1 MSRKVKVEIHP
12 ANGIGESLRQSVTLF
27 CEIKEDDSFLEFKSR
42 LIEAIKYWEDVRVT
56 PENPE
61 LIMENAFLMAHS
73 CFEDAVNCASYG
85 REKLT
90 YGKWNKELNTIAFNA
105 RRLAKA
111 GIEHIEDGLSM
122 VKDVKKDE
130 RTAQ

>member
-12 ANGIGESLRQSVTLF
+12 ANGIGESLRPSVTLF
-27 CEIKEDDSFLEFKSR
+27 CEVKEDESFFEFKHR
-42 LIEAIKYWEDVRVT
+42 LMEAVKHWDDVKIT

-61 LIMENAFLMAHS
+61 LLMENAFLMAHS
-73 CFEDAVNCASYG
+73 AFEEATNCAFEG
-85 REKLT
+85 RERLT
-90 YGKWNKELNTIAFNA
+90 YEKWNKELNAMALNA
-105 RRLAKA
+105 MRLAKA